1 MKEILL
7 VHIPNEVKWKKY
19 KECKRQIDKTHMISG
34 ELDLCIGLGDLW
46 PVAVAGRD
54 SGLLDTLWLDG
65 CLNPGLGAG
74 ASYKEKKFLHFKKF
88 YQLIWIINFT
98 KRLGKWMQNSCHM
111 C

>member
-7 VHIPNEVKWKKY
+7 VHIPSEVKWKKY
-19 KECKRQIDKTHMISG
+19 KECKRQIDITHMISG

-74 ASYKEKKFLHFKKF
+74 ASYK
-88 YQLIWIINFT
+88 
-98 KRLGKWMQNSCHM
+98 
-111 C
+111 